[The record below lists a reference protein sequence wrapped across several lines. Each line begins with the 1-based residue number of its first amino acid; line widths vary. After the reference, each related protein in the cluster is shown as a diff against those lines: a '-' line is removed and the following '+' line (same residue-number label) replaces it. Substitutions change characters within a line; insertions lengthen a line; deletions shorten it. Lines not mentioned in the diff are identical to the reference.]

1 MKVALVG
8 EYPENTVE
16 KFRAILPADQFE
28 VLEIN
33 TPEKYLALTEAD
45 CMVLRIFKATNAD
58 MDRIKGLR
66 LISRWGA
73 GYDSVDIEEAG
84 KRGIWVT
91 NTPGAN
97 AYAVSEHTVLLM
109 LAVYHN
115 LLSHTQSLQSGVWSK
130 TLFTQ
135 RTLNKRLLGLI
146 GGGNIGRMVAQKV
159 RSFGAEVQY
168 YDVYRLPEEMEREYH
183 MRYVPFEM
191 LLRTSDIVSLH
202 LPLTAENRHLIGQKE
217 FDMMK
222 RGCVLINAARGGLID
237 ETALLHALQTGK
249 ILGAGI
255 DCVEQEPLPENSPL
269 LSHPNIVVTPHI
281 GGDTSDIAEMMI
293 PMLAEN
299 ILALQQSRE
308 ITCVVNRQF
317 LRAEI

>member
-8 EYPENTVE
+8 VYPDNTA
-16 KFRAILPADQFE
+16 KKLAAILPSDQFE
-28 VLEIN
+28 VLEID
-33 TPEKYLALTEAD
+33 TSEKYRELTEAD
-45 CMVLRIFKATNAD
+45 CMILRIFKATADD

-66 LISRWGA
+66 LISRWGV
-73 GYDSVDIEEAG
+73 GYDSVDIEAAG
-84 KRGIWVT
+84 KRGILVT

-115 LLSHTQSLQSGVWSK
+115 LLPHTQSLQNGVWSK

-135 RTLNKRLLGLI
+135 QTLNKRLVGLI

-168 YDVYRLPEEMEREYH
+168 YDAYRLSEETEHKYN
-183 MRYVPFEM
+183 MRYVPFET
-191 LLRTSDIVSLH
+191 LLRSSDVVSLH
-202 LPLTAENRHLIGQKE
+202 LPLTAESHHLIGQKE

-222 RGCVLINAARGGLID
+222 RGCVLINAARGGLVD
-237 ETALLHALQTGK
+237 EEALLQALQTGK

-269 LSHPNIVVTPHI
+269 LSHPNIVITPHI
-281 GGDTSDIAEMMI
+281 GGETSDIAEMMI

-299 ILALQQSRE
+299 ILALQQNRE
-308 ITCVVNRQF
+308 ITCVVNRQ
-317 LRAEI
+317 LLIIEA

>member
-1 MKVALVG
+1 MKIALVG
-8 EYPENTVE
+8 EYPQNTAE
-16 KFRAILPADQFE
+16 RFRALLPADQFE
-28 VLEIN
+28 ILEIN
-33 TPEKYLALTEAD
+33 TPEKYRALTKAD
-45 CMVLRIFKATNAD
+45 CVILRIFKATAVD

-73 GYDSVDIEEAG
+73 GYDSVDIEAAG
-84 KRGIWVT
+84 KRDILVT

-97 AYAVSEHTVLLM
+97 AHAVSEHAVLLM

-115 LLSHTQSLQSGVWSK
+115 LLPHTQSLQNGVWSK

-135 RTLNKRLLGLI
+135 RTLNKRLVGLI
-146 GGGNIGRMVAQKV
+146 GGGNIGRMVAQKL
-159 RSFGAEVQY
+159 RGFGAEVQY
-168 YDVYRLPEEMEREYH
+168 YDVYRLPEEVERAHH
-183 MRYVPFEM
+183 MRYVSFET

-202 LPLTAENRHLIGQKE
+202 LPLTEENHHLISQKE
-217 FDMMK
+217 LNMMK
-222 RGCVLINAARGGLID
+222 RDGVLINTARGGLVH

-255 DCVEQEPLPENSPL
+255 DCPEQEPLPENVPI
-269 LSHPNIVVTPHI
+269 LSHPNIVMTPHI
-281 GGDTSDIAEMMI
+281 GGDTSDIAEVMI

-299 ILALQQSRE
+299 ILALQQGRE

-317 LRAEI
+317 LRTEA